1 MNLLNLTPEA
11 CWSGRSLKLCEELI
25 LTMGAQHDSD
35 MYPETRNI
43 GLHSLAIELYS
54 FIQVAIPLVAGFL
67 D

>member
-1 MNLLNLTPEA
+1 
-11 CWSGRSLKLCEELI
+11 
-25 LTMGAQHDSD
+25 MGAQHDSD